1 MLTEEQLKQFD
12 KDGYIVLKHFYNSD
26 QCTRMYQEAGKIV
39 ANVIKSGQ
47 LEKTPAYPYVS
58 KGSEP
63 TSEDFDYFEESAH
76 DAKLFLNKNL
86 LFLNKKEFAADSDV
100 DPDAKA
106 KVIRNQVNRIGHAL
120 HAVNQTFK
128 EVTFTQEVKDVVKS
142 IGFSKPVVLQSMYL
156 MMESGLD
163 QGHQTSTYV
172 IVEPSKLVSFWVAV
186 TECTFDNGCLE
197 IIPGSHKKG
206 GLKNKF
212 IRNPNKQEYDA
223 GKRYIY
229 TEENP
234 QYPEEE
240 GFVKVPMEAGSV
252 VLIDGF
258 VVHRARQCKA
268 SEPCNTYAF
277 HCYDSDKADFSKD
290 NWMTYDEKT
299 FLPLY

>member
-39 ANVIKSGQ
+39 ANVIKSGE
-47 LEKTPAYPYVS
+47 LEKIPMYPYVS

-63 TSEDFDYFEESAH
+63 TIEDFDYFEESAH
-76 DAKLFLNKNL
+76 DAKLFLNK
-86 LFLNKKEFAADSDV
+86 KVFAADSNV

-106 KVIRNQVNRIGHAL
+106 KVIRNKVNRIGHAL

-128 EVTFTQEVKDVVKS
+128 EITFTQEVKDVVKS

-156 MMESGLD
+156 MLESSSD

-172 IVEPSKLVSFWVAV
+172 IVEPSKLVSFWAAV
-186 TECTFDNGCLE
+186 TECTEDNGCLE

-229 TEENP
+229 TEGNP
-234 QYPEEE
+234 QYPEE
-240 GFVKVPMEAGSV
+240 GFVKVPLEAGDV

-258 VVHRARQCKA
+258 VVHRASPCKVT
-268 SEPCNTYAF
+268 EPCNTYAF
-277 HCYDSDKADFSKD
+277 HCYDSDKADFSED
-290 NWMTYDEKT
+290 NWMTYDENT